1 MKIVSFLG
9 IYNKKEYSIKNGYR
23 PIKFK
28 KNKSI
33 FYLLSY
39 KSKIRN
45 HRLIKKAYKWCFRLL
60 GYLPANKKLIVFESF
75 LGKQFSCNPRAIYEY
90 MKEKHPDFKM
100 IWSVD
105 KRYLSNFKN
114 KDIHYVTRFSVRWLF
129 LMTRSRYWVTNSRFP
144 LWIPKPNHTVYV
156 QTWHGT
162 PLKKLATDI
171 EEVHMPGTNTKKY
184 KKNFCK
190 EASKWDYLVSPN
202 DYSKNIFKRAFQFNK
217 EMINSGYPRND
228 VLFHQNKEGY
238 ILKLKKKL
246 DLPLNKKII
255 LYAPTWRDNE
265 YYSKGKYKFNMHL
278 DLDLLKSEVG
288 DKYIVLFRLHYL
300 VSENLDLSSYHGF
313 AYDCSNYE
321 DIRDLY
327 LLADLL
333 ITDYSSVFFDYAN
346 LKRPMLFYVYDID
359 TYRDQLRGF
368 YFNFEENAPGP
379 LLKTTEEVIQS
390 IRQME
395 LNNFALPS
403 SFDIF
408 HHKFC
413 HLEDGHATEKV
424 VNRVFFNT
432 SH

>member
-9 IYNKKEYSIKNGYR
+9 IYHKQTHSVKKHCQPK
-23 PIKFK
+23 KFK

-33 FYLLSY
+33 FYLRSY

-60 GYLPANKKLIVFESF
+60 GHLPANKKLIVFESF

-105 KRYLSNFKN
+105 KRYLDNFKN
-114 KDIHYVTRFSVRWLF
+114 KDIHYVKRFSVRWLF

-278 DLDLLKSEVG
+278 DLDLLKSELG

-403 SFDIF
+403 SFNIF
-408 HHKFC
+408 HNKFC

-424 VNRVFFNT
+424 VNRVFFNM